1 MEEEAHE
8 ELDTRCTTTS
18 PASVNRSNRFHWTS
32 SRRGGEEEREG
43 PMCLFRC
50 TGGFLGSVAGFSD
63 PLAAPSTGAEG
74 KLASDMIE
82 LLNLQ
87 IVIPPP
93 PPPLVLR
100 LFVTVPSTSSALH
113 LLRDI

>member
-1 MEEEAHE
+1 MEEEGRE
-8 ELDTRCTTTS
+8 RVQC
-18 PASVNRSNRFHWTS
+18 ASSGALLTF
-32 SRRGGEEEREG
+32 
-43 PMCLFRC
+43 PCL
-50 TGGFLGSVAGFSD
+50 LGSVAGFSD

-100 LFVTVPSTSSALH
+100 LFVAVPSTSSALH